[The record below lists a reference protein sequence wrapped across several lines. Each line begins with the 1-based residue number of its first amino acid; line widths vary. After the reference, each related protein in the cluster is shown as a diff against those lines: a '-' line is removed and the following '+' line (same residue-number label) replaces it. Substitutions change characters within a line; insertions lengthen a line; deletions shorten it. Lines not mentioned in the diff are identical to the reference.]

1 MNFSFDDSYSAF
13 VTWVKTLL
21 PIAALGLLSTIFLF
35 SGKVDV
41 TQSLPYAEHNVANII
56 REQRI
61 TRPYFTGVS
70 NNGTEITL
78 SAAYASP
85 DPENNDKLNIT
96 ELSIVLQSALM
107 RTTRI
112 TAGLGTLDSA
122 TQIALVSRG
131 VHILSMPDFWITTDA
146 LKVDLKQGIAVAEG
160 RFQGVTAL
168 GTINAEKMIVQMTAD
183 DQQIVFTNDVRL
195 IYNPK
200 PN

>member
-61 TRPYFTGVS
+61 TRPYFAGVS

-112 TAGLGTLDSA
+112 TAGLGALDSA

-131 VHILSMPDFWITTDA
+131 VHILCHARFLDHNRCFNSGSKTGYSRRRRW
-146 LKVDLKQGIAVAEG
+146 VSG
-160 RFQGVTAL
+160 RHSL
-168 GTINAEKMIVQMTAD
+168 GNHKCGENGRA
-183 DQQIVFTNDVRL
+183 NDRR
-195 IYNPK
+195 
-200 PN
+200 